1 MYCLK
6 SEIKPKYGWLN
17 IQFGSSFNFKLLFKS
32 SPKLEIMVH
41 TTNMARLPKIGQ
53 APHNQTLRAFHAT
66 QGPRLQTVL
75 KARKSQEK
83 CPKRSHSQLKDPPSP
98 PHLSFS

>member
-17 IQFGSSFNFKLLFKS
+17 IQFGSSFSLKFFFKS

-41 TTNMARLPKIGQ
+41 TTNMARIPKVGQ
-53 APHNQTLRAFHAT
+53 APNNQTLRAFHAT
-66 QGPRLQTVL
+66 QGPRLQTV
-75 KARKSQEK
+75 KSKEVSRKM
-83 CPKRSHSQLKDPPSP
+83 P
-98 PHLSFS
+98 

>member
-17 IQFGSSFNFKLLFKS
+17 IQYGSSFNLKVVFKS

-41 TTNMARLPKIGQ
+41 TTNMARLPKIVQ
-53 APHNQTLRAFHAT
+53 APDNQTLRAFHAT
-66 QGPRLQTVL
+66 QGPRLQTV
-75 KARKSQEK
+75 KSKEVSRKM
-83 CPKRSHSQLKDPPSP
+83 P
-98 PHLSFS
+98 